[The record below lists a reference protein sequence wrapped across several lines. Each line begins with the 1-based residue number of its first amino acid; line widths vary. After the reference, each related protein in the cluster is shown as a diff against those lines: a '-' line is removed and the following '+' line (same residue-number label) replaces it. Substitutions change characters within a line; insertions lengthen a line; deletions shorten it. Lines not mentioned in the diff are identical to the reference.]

1 MSNCLLCDEELS
13 NQESLRNL
21 ILMTKENITMCDNCK
36 NKFEPVSE
44 ASCKTCCKKSTETS
58 CEDCQEW
65 ERKGKNVNHKAL
77 YYYNEEMKEYFRKY
91 KFQGDQL
98 LACLF
103 AEEVKVALKKYKGY
117 TIVPI
122 PLSDERNEK
131 RGFNQVTAIL
141 EAARIPYQDVLKKK
155 NTKAQSQK
163 NKKERL
169 KTEQAFE
176 RKELENKSWPEK
188 IMLMDD
194 IYTTGATIERAKE
207 MLHVNR
213 VKEIRSFSLAR

>member
-1 MSNCLLCDEELS
+1 MSNCLLCDQELFK
-13 NQESLRNL
+13 QESLRDL
-21 ILMTKENITMCDNCK
+21 ILMKKENLTMCDNCK

-44 ASCKTCCKKSTETS
+44 ASCKTCCKKSSETS

-65 ERKGKNVNHKAL
+65 ERKGKSVNHKAL
-77 YYYNEEMKEYFRKY
+77 YYYNEEMKEYFQKY

-98 LACLF
+98 LAGLF
-103 AEEVKVALKKYKGY
+103 AEEVKAALKKYKGY

-141 EAARIPYQDVLKKK
+141 ESAGIPYQDLLIKKD
-155 NTKAQSQK
+155 TKAQSQK

-176 RKELENKSWPEK
+176 RKELKNKSWPEK
-188 IMLMDD
+188 IMIIDD

-207 MLHVNR
+207 MLHVNG

>member
-77 YYYNEEMKEYFRKY
+77 YCYNEEMKEYFRKY

-141 EAARIPYQDVLKKK
+141 EAARIPYQDLLKKK

-207 MLHVNR
+207 MLHVNE

>member
-1 MSNCLLCDEELS
+1 MSNCLLCDQELS
-13 NQESLRNL
+13 NQESLRDL
-21 ILMTKENITMCDNCK
+21 ILMKKENLTMCDNCK
-36 NKFEPVSE
+36 SKFEPVSE
-44 ASCKTCCKKSTETS
+44 ASCKTCCKKSSETS

-65 ERKGKNVNHKAL
+65 ERKGKSVNHKAL
-77 YYYNEEMKEYFRKY
+77 YYYNEEMKEYFQKY

-98 LACLF
+98 LAGLF
-103 AEEVKVALKKYKGY
+103 AEEVKLALKKYKGY

-176 RKELENKSWPEK
+176 RKEFKNKSWPEK
-188 IMLMDD
+188 ILIIDD

-207 MLHVNR
+207 MLNVNG

>member
-1 MSNCLLCDEELS
+1 MSNCLLCDQELFK
-13 NQESLRNL
+13 QESLRDL
-21 ILMTKENITMCDNCK
+21 ILMKKENLTMCDNCK

-44 ASCKTCCKKSTETS
+44 ASCKTCCKKSSETS

-65 ERKGKNVNHKAL
+65 ERKGKSVNHKAL
-77 YYYNEEMKEYFRKY
+77 YYYNEEMKEYFQKY

-98 LACLF
+98 LAGLF
-103 AEEVKVALKKYKGY
+103 AEEVKSALKKYKGY

-176 RKELENKSWPEK
+176 RKEFKNKSWPEK
-188 IMLMDD
+188 ILIIDD

-207 MLHVNR
+207 MLNVNG

>member
-1 MSNCLLCDEELS
+1 MLCDEELS

-44 ASCKTCCKKSTETS
+44 ASCKTCCKKSTDTS

-141 EAARIPYQDVLKKK
+141 EAARIPYQDLLKKK

>member
-13 NQESLRNL
+13 NQESLRSL
-21 ILMTKENITMCDNCK
+21 ILMKKDNPTMCDNCK

-44 ASCKTCCKKSTETS
+44 VGCQSCYKKSSETY

-65 ERKGKNVNHKAL
+65 KRKGKKVNHRAL
-77 YYYNEEMKEYFRKY
+77 YYYNEEMKEYFQKY

-103 AEEVKVALKKYKGY
+103 AEEMKEELKNYKGY

-122 PLSDERNEK
+122 PLSDERKEK

-141 EAARIPYQDVLKKK
+141 EYAGIPYQNLLIKKK
-155 NTKAQSQK
+155 TKAQSQK

-169 KTEQAFE
+169 KTEQAFR
-176 RKELENKSWPEK
+176 RKEFENKSWLEK
-188 IMLMDD
+188 IMIVDD

-207 MLHVNR
+207 MLNVNG

>member
-1 MSNCLLCDEELS
+1 MSHCLLCDQELS
-13 NQESLRNL
+13 KQESLRDL
-21 ILMTKENITMCDNCK
+21 ILMKKENLTMCDNCK

-44 ASCKTCCKKSTETS
+44 ASCKTCCKKSSETS

-65 ERKGKNVNHKAL
+65 ERKGKSVNHKAL
-77 YYYNEEMKEYFRKY
+77 YYYNEEMKEYFQKY

-98 LACLF
+98 LASLF
-103 AEEVKVALKKYKGY
+103 AEEVKATLKKYKGY

-122 PLSDERNEK
+122 PLSDKRNEK

-141 EAARIPYQDVLKKK
+141 ESAGIPYQDLLIKKD
-155 NTKAQSQK
+155 TKAQSQR

-169 KTEQAFE
+169 KAEQAFE
-176 RKELENKSWPEK
+176 RKELKNKSWPEK
-188 IMLMDD
+188 IMIMDD

-207 MLHVNR
+207 MLHVNG

>member
-1 MSNCLLCDEELS
+1 MSNCLLCDEELT
-13 NQESLRNL
+13 NQQSLRGL
-21 ILMTKENITMCDNCK
+21 ILMKKENLTMCDNCK
-36 NKFEPVSE
+36 NKFDPVSE
-44 ASCKTCCKKSTETS
+44 ASCKTCCKKSSETS
-58 CEDCQEW
+58 CEDCKEW
-65 ERKGKNVNHKAL
+65 ERKGKSVNHKAL
-77 YYYNEEMKEYFRKY
+77 YYYNEEMKEYFQKY

-103 AEEVKVALKKYKGY
+103 AEEIKVALKKYKGY

-141 EAARIPYQDVLKKK
+141 DNAGIPYQNLLIKK

-169 KTEQAFE
+169 KTEQAFR
-176 RKELENKSWPEK
+176 RKEFENKDWPEK
-188 IMLMDD
+188 IMIMDD

-207 MLHVNR
+207 MLHVNG

>member
-1 MSNCLLCDEELS
+1 MSHCLLCDQELS
-13 NQESLRNL
+13 KQESLRDL
-21 ILMTKENITMCDNCK
+21 ILMKKENLTMCDNCK

-44 ASCKTCCKKSTETS
+44 ASCKTCCKKSSETS

-65 ERKGKNVNHKAL
+65 ERKGKSVNHKAL
-77 YYYNEEMKEYFRKY
+77 YYYNEEMKEYFQKY

-98 LACLF
+98 LASLF
-103 AEEVKVALKKYKGY
+103 AEEVKATLKKYKGY

-122 PLSDERNEK
+122 PLSDKRNEK

-141 EAARIPYQDVLKKK
+141 EAAGIPYQDLLIKKD
-155 NTKAQSQK
+155 TKAQSQR

-169 KTEQAFE
+169 KSEQAFE
-176 RKELENKSWPEK
+176 RKELKNKSWSEK
-188 IMLMDD
+188 IMIMDD

-207 MLHVNR
+207 MLHVNG

>member
-1 MSNCLLCDEELS
+1 MSDCLLCDEELT
-13 NQESLRNL
+13 NQQSLRGL
-21 ILMTKENITMCDNCK
+21 ILMKKENLTMCDNCK

-44 ASCKTCCKKSTETS
+44 ASCKTCCKKSSETS
-58 CEDCQEW
+58 CEDCKEW
-65 ERKGKNVNHKAL
+65 ERKGKSVNHKAL
-77 YYYNEEMKEYFRKY
+77 YYYNEEMKEYFQKY

-103 AEEVKVALKKYKGY
+103 AEEIKVALKKYKGY

-141 EAARIPYQDVLKKK
+141 DNAGIPYQNLLIKK

-169 KTEQAFE
+169 KTEQAFR
-176 RKELENKSWPEK
+176 RKEFENKDWPEK
-188 IMLMDD
+188 IMIVDD

-207 MLHVNR
+207 ILNVNG
-213 VKEIRSFSLAR
+213 VKEITSFSLAR

>member
-1 MSNCLLCDEELS
+1 MSNCLLCDEELT
-13 NQESLRNL
+13 NQQSLRGL
-21 ILMTKENITMCDNCK
+21 ILMKKENLTMCDNCK

-44 ASCKTCCKKSTETS
+44 ASCKTCCKKSSETS

-65 ERKGKNVNHKAL
+65 ERKGKSVNHKAL
-77 YYYNEEMKEYFRKY
+77 YYYNEEMKEYFQKY

-103 AEEVKVALKKYKGY
+103 AEEIKVALKKYKGY

-141 EAARIPYQDVLKKK
+141 ESAGIPHQHLLIKK

>member
-1 MSNCLLCDEELS
+1 MSNCLLCDEKLT
-13 NQESLRNL
+13 NQQSLRGL
-21 ILMTKENITMCDNCK
+21 ILMKKENHTICDNCK

-44 ASCKTCCKKSTETS
+44 ASCKTCCKISSEIS

-65 ERKGKNVNHKAL
+65 ERKGKSVNHKAL
-77 YYYNEEMKEYFRKY
+77 YYYNEEMKEYFQKY

-103 AEEVKVALKKYKGY
+103 AEEIKVALKKYKGY

-141 EAARIPYQDVLKKK
+141 ESAGIPYQNLLRKK

-169 KTEQAFE
+169 KTEQAFR
-176 RKELENKSWPEK
+176 RKEFENKNWPEK
-188 IMLMDD
+188 IIIVDD

-207 MLHVNR
+207 MLNVNG
-213 VKEIRSFSLAR
+213 VKEIKSFSLAR

>member
-1 MSNCLLCDEELS
+1 MSNCLLCDEELT
-13 NQESLRNL
+13 NQQSLRIL
-21 ILMTKENITMCDNCK
+21 ILMKKDNQTMCDNCK
-36 NKFEPVSE
+36 NKFEPISE
-44 ASCKTCCKKSTETS
+44 ASCKTCCKKSTETF

-65 ERKGKNVNHKAL
+65 KRKGKKVNHKAL
-77 YYYNEEMKEYFRKY
+77 YYYNEEMKEYFQRY

-103 AEEVKVALKKYKGY
+103 AEEVKVALKKYQGY

-122 PLSDERNEK
+122 PLSNERNEK

-141 EAARIPYQDVLKKK
+141 EAARIPYQDLLIKK
-155 NTKAQSQK
+155 NTKAQSK
-163 NKKERL
+163 KKKKERL
-169 KTEQAFE
+169 KNEQAFE
-176 RKELENKSWPEK
+176 RIELENQSWPEN
-188 IMLMDD
+188 IVIVDD

-207 MLHVNR
+207 MLIVNG

>member
-122 PLSDERNEK
+122 PLSDARKKK

-141 EAARIPYQDVLKKK
+141 DSAGIPYQDLLRKKD
-155 NTKAQSQK
+155 TKAQSQK

-169 KTEQAFE
+169 KAEQAFE
-176 RKELENKSWPEK
+176 RIEPENQSWPEN
-188 IMLMDD
+188 IVIVDD

-207 MLHVNR
+207 MLIVNG
-213 VKEIRSFSLAR
+213 VKEIISCSLAR

>member
-1 MSNCLLCDEELS
+1 MK
-13 NQESLRNL
+13 
-21 ILMTKENITMCDNCK
+21 KENHTICDNCK

-44 ASCKTCCKKSTETS
+44 ASCKTCCKISSEIS

-65 ERKGKNVNHKAL
+65 ERKGKSVNHKAL
-77 YYYNEEMKEYFRKY
+77 YYYNEEMKEYFQKY

-103 AEEVKVALKKYKGY
+103 AEEIKVALKKYKGY

-141 EAARIPYQDVLKKK
+141 ESAGIPYQNLLRKK

-169 KTEQAFE
+169 KTEQAFR
-176 RKELENKSWPEK
+176 RKEFENKNWPEK
-188 IMLMDD
+188 IIIVDD

-207 MLHVNR
+207 MLNVNG
-213 VKEIRSFSLAR
+213 VKEIKSFSLAR

>member
-1 MSNCLLCDEELS
+1 MSNCLLCDQELS
-13 NQESLRNL
+13 NQESLRDL
-21 ILMTKENITMCDNCK
+21 ILMKKENLTMCDNCK

-44 ASCKTCCKKSTETS
+44 ASCKTCCKKSSETS

-65 ERKGKNVNHKAL
+65 ERKGKSVNHKAL
-77 YYYNEEMKEYFRKY
+77 YYYNEEMKEYFQKY

-98 LACLF
+98 LAGLF
-103 AEEVKVALKKYKGY
+103 AEEVKAALKKYKGY

-122 PLSDERNEK
+122 PLSDKRNEK

-141 EAARIPYQDVLKKK
+141 EAAGIPYQDLLIKKD
-155 NTKAQSQK
+155 TKAQSQK

-176 RKELENKSWPEK
+176 RKELKNKSWPEK
-188 IMLMDD
+188 IMIIDD

-207 MLHVNR
+207 MLHVNG

>member
-1 MSNCLLCDEELS
+1 MK
-13 NQESLRNL
+13 
-21 ILMTKENITMCDNCK
+21 KENLTMCDNCK

-44 ASCKTCCKKSTETS
+44 ASCKTCCKKSSETS

-65 ERKGKNVNHKAL
+65 ERKGKSVNHKAL
-77 YYYNEEMKEYFRKY
+77 YYYNEEMKEYFQKY

-103 AEEVKVALKKYKGY
+103 AEEIKVELKKYKGY

-141 EAARIPYQDVLKKK
+141 ESAGIPHQHLLIKK

-169 KTEQAFE
+169 KTEQAFR
-176 RKELENKSWPEK
+176 RKEFENKSWPEK
-188 IMLMDD
+188 IMIVDD

-207 MLHVNR
+207 MLNVNG
-213 VKEIRSFSLAR
+213 VKEIRSFTLAR

>member
-1 MSNCLLCDEELS
+1 MTTVKT
-13 NQESLRNL
+13 SLTQLVKLVARL
-21 ILMTKENITMCDNCK
+21 
-36 NKFEPVSE
+36 VV
-44 ASCKTCCKKSTETS
+44 KKSTETF

-65 ERKGKNVNHKAL
+65 KRKGKKVNHRAL
-77 YYYNEEMKEYFRKY
+77 YYYNEEMKEYFQRY

-103 AEEVKVALKKYKGY
+103 AEEMKAELKKYKGY

-122 PLSDERNEK
+122 PLSDARKKK

-141 EAARIPYQDVLKKK
+141 ESAGIPYQDLLGKKD
-155 NTKAQSQK
+155 TKAQSQK

-169 KTEQAFE
+169 KVEQAFE
-176 RKELENKSWPEK
+176 RIEPENQSWPEN
-188 IMLMDD
+188 IVIVDD

-207 MLHVNR
+207 MLIVNG

>member
-1 MSNCLLCDEELS
+1 MSDCLLCDEELTK
-13 NQESLRNL
+13 QQSLRGL
-21 ILMTKENITMCDNCK
+21 ILMKKENHTMCDNCK

-44 ASCKTCCKKSTETS
+44 ASCKTCCKKNSETS

-65 ERKGKNVNHKAL
+65 ERKGKSVNHKAL
-77 YYYNEEMKEYFRKY
+77 YYYNEEMKEYFQKY

-103 AEEVKVALKKYKGY
+103 AEEIKVALKKYKGY

-141 EAARIPYQDVLKKK
+141 ESAGIPYQDLLRKKD
-155 NTKAQSQK
+155 TKAQSQK

-169 KTEQAFE
+169 KTEQAFR
-176 RKELENKSWPEK
+176 RKEFENKSWPEK
-188 IMLMDD
+188 IMIVDD

-207 MLHVNR
+207 MLNVNG
-213 VKEIRSFSLAR
+213 VKEIRSFTLAR

>member
-1 MSNCLLCDEELS
+1 MSNCLLCDEELT
-13 NQESLRNL
+13 NQQSL
-21 ILMTKENITMCDNCK
+21 MKKENLTMCDNCK
-36 NKFEPVSE
+36 NKFDPVSE
-44 ASCKTCCKKSTETS
+44 ASCKTCCKKSSETS
-58 CEDCQEW
+58 CEDCKEW
-65 ERKGKNVNHKAL
+65 ERKGKSVNHKAL
-77 YYYNEEMKEYFRKY
+77 YYYNEEMKEYFQKY

-103 AEEVKVALKKYKGY
+103 AEEIKVALKKYKGY

-141 EAARIPYQDVLKKK
+141 DNAGIPYQNLLIKK

-169 KTEQAFE
+169 KTEQAFR
-176 RKELENKSWPEK
+176 RKEFENKDWPEK
-188 IMLMDD
+188 IMIVDD

-207 MLHVNR
+207 ILNVNG
-213 VKEIRSFSLAR
+213 VKEITSFSLAR

>member
-1 MSNCLLCDEELS
+1 MSHCLLCDQELS
-13 NQESLRNL
+13 KQESLRDL
-21 ILMTKENITMCDNCK
+21 ILMKKENLTMCDNCK

-141 EAARIPYQDVLKKK
+141 EAARIPYQDLLKKK

>member
-141 EAARIPYQDVLKKK
+141 EAARIPYQDLLKKK

-188 IMLMDD
+188 IMIMDD

-207 MLHVNR
+207 MLHVNE

>member
-1 MSNCLLCDEELS
+1 MSNCLLCAEELT
-13 NQESLRNL
+13 NQQSLRGL
-21 ILMTKENITMCDNCK
+21 ILMKKENLTMCDNCK

-44 ASCKTCCKKSTETS
+44 ASCKTCCKKSSETS

-65 ERKGKNVNHKAL
+65 ERKGKSVNHKAL
-77 YYYNEEMKEYFRKY
+77 YYYNEEMKEYFQKY

-103 AEEVKVALKKYKGY
+103 AEEIKVELKKYKGY

-141 EAARIPYQDVLKKK
+141 ESAGIPHQHLLIKK

-169 KTEQAFE
+169 KTEQGFR
-176 RKELENKSWPEK
+176 RKEFENKSWPEK
-188 IMLMDD
+188 IMIVDD

-207 MLHVNR
+207 MLNVNG
-213 VKEIRSFSLAR
+213 VKEIRSFTLAR

>member
-1 MSNCLLCDEELS
+1 MLCDEELS

-141 EAARIPYQDVLKKK
+141 EAARIPYQDLLKKK

>member
-1 MSNCLLCDEELS
+1 
-13 NQESLRNL
+13 
-21 ILMTKENITMCDNCK
+21 MCDNCK
-36 NKFEPVSE
+36 NKFEQVSE
-44 ASCKTCCKKSTETS
+44 ASCKTCCKKSSETS

-65 ERKGKNVNHKAL
+65 ERKGKSVNHKAL
-77 YYYNEEMKEYFRKY
+77 YYYNEKMKEYFQKY

-98 LACLF
+98 LAGLF
-103 AEEVKVALKKYKGY
+103 AEEVKLALKKYKGY

-141 EAARIPYQDVLKKK
+141 ETARIPYQDVLKKK

-176 RKELENKSWPEK
+176 RKEFKNKSWPEK
-188 IMLMDD
+188 ILIMDD

-207 MLHVNR
+207 MLNVNG

>member
-1 MSNCLLCDEELS
+1 MNNCLLCDQELS

-21 ILMTKENITMCDNCK
+21 ILMKKENLTMCDNCK
-36 NKFEPVSE
+36 NKFEQVSE
-44 ASCKTCCKKSTETS
+44 ASCKTCCKKSSETS

-65 ERKGKNVNHKAL
+65 ERKGKSVNHKAL
-77 YYYNEEMKEYFRKY
+77 YYYNEEMKEYFQKY

-98 LACLF
+98 LAGLF
-103 AEEVKVALKKYKGY
+103 AEEVKLALKKYKGY

-176 RKELENKSWPEK
+176 RKEFKNKSWPEK
-188 IMLMDD
+188 IMIMDD

-207 MLHVNR
+207 MLNVNG

>member
-141 EAARIPYQDVLKKK
+141 EAARIPYQDLLKKK

-207 MLHVNR
+207 MLHVNE

>member
-1 MSNCLLCDEELS
+1 MNNCLLCDQELS
-13 NQESLRNL
+13 KQESLRDL
-21 ILMTKENITMCDNCK
+21 ILMKKEKLTMCDNCK

-44 ASCKTCCKKSTETS
+44 ASCKTCCKNSSETT

-77 YYYNEEMKEYFRKY
+77 YYYNEEMKEYFQKY

-98 LACLF
+98 LAFLF
-103 AEEVKVALKKYKGY
+103 AEEVKIALKKYKGY

-141 EAARIPYQDVLKKK
+141 EAAGIPYQDLLIKKD
-155 NTKAQSQK
+155 TKAQSQK

-169 KTEQAFE
+169 KAEQAFE
-176 RKELENKSWPEK
+176 RKGLENKSWPEK
-188 IMLMDD
+188 IMIIDD

-207 MLHVNR
+207 MLHVNG

>member
-1 MSNCLLCDEELS
+1 MSNCLLCDEEIS
-13 NQESLRNL
+13 NQESLKSL
-21 ILMTKENITMCDNCK
+21 ILMKKDNPTMCDNCK
-36 NKFEPVSE
+36 NKFDPVSE
-44 ASCKTCCKKSTETS
+44 ASCKTCCKKSSETS
-58 CEDCQEW
+58 CEDCKEW
-65 ERKGKNVNHKAL
+65 ERKGKSVNHKAL
-77 YYYNEEMKEYFRKY
+77 YYYNEEMKEYFQKY

-103 AEEVKVALKKYKGY
+103 AEEIKVALKKYKGY

-141 EAARIPYQDVLKKK
+141 DNAGIPYQNLLIKK

-169 KTEQAFE
+169 KTEQAFR
-176 RKELENKSWPEK
+176 RKEFENKDWPEK
-188 IMLMDD
+188 IMIVDD

-207 MLHVNR
+207 ILNVNG
-213 VKEIRSFSLAR
+213 VKEITSFSLAR

>member
-1 MSNCLLCDEELS
+1 
-13 NQESLRNL
+13 
-21 ILMTKENITMCDNCK
+21 
-36 NKFEPVSE
+36 
-44 ASCKTCCKKSTETS
+44 
-58 CEDCQEW
+58 
-65 ERKGKNVNHKAL
+65 
-77 YYYNEEMKEYFRKY
+77 MKEYFQKY

-103 AEEVKVALKKYKGY
+103 AEEMKEELKNYKGY

-122 PLSDERNEK
+122 PLSDERKEK

-141 EAARIPYQDVLKKK
+141 EYAGIPYQNLLIKKK
-155 NTKAQSQK
+155 TKAQSQK

-169 KTEQAFE
+169 KTEQAFR
-176 RKELENKSWPEK
+176 RKEFENKSWPEK
-188 IMLMDD
+188 IMIVDD

-207 MLHVNR
+207 MLNVNG

>member
-1 MSNCLLCDEELS
+1 MSNCLLCDEEIF
-13 NQESLRNL
+13 NQESLKNI
-21 ILMTKENITMCDNCK
+21 ILMKKDNPTMCDNCK
-36 NKFEPVSE
+36 NKFDPISE
-44 ASCKTCCKKSTETS
+44 ASCRSCYKKSSETY

-65 ERKGKNVNHKAL
+65 KRKGKKVNHRAL
-77 YYYNEEMKEYFRKY
+77 YYYNEEMKEYFQRY

-103 AEEVKVALKKYKGY
+103 AEEMKEELKNYKGY

-122 PLSDERNEK
+122 PLSDERKEK

-141 EAARIPYQDVLKKK
+141 EYAGIPYQNLLIKKK
-155 NTKAQSQK
+155 TKAQSQK

-169 KTEQAFE
+169 KTEQAFR
-176 RKELENKSWPEK
+176 RKEFENKSWPEK
-188 IMLMDD
+188 IMIVDD

-207 MLHVNR
+207 MLNVNG